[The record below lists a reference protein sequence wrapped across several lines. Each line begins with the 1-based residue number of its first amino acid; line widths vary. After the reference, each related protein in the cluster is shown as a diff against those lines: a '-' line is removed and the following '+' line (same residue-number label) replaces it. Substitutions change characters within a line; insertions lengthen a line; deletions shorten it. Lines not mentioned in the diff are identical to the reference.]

1 MPVRLPRLG
10 GLARTSLL
18 VMFWQGTRMLCLAAW
33 IIVGARV
40 LGADNYGLFS
50 GTVGT
55 ASALAGLVGLGGG
68 MLMYQYAAADR
79 SRFARY
85 WKQCLLLCVISA
97 GPLSLVFYLLSAGL
111 LSWPALCL
119 IALSEIVAFPFVTNA
134 AFALSA
140 NDRMGWSAALPAL
153 NALLRLAAIGI
164 FSALPASAGL
174 TAYLA
179 LHLAASASSALLS
192 LLAVRCLL
200 KPEHATAR
208 ISRSDLVHGGGHA
221 AAWSSSV
228 GVTTLD
234 KSFVLHAGG
243 SAIAG
248 QYSAAYRI
256 AAVLAMPLDAMIMS
270 AMPRLFRAQR
280 DNAQYRRLVASMILA
295 ALGYGIVA
303 SVVLGYGAHMLPH
316 LLGNDFTAAIPGLQW
331 MGLFVVGYSLRQIG
345 CHTLLGRGWKLRKFL
360 VEALGLV
367 LMAVLSAFWIPAY
380 GLQGAVWMIITAEAV
395 MAFIAWLVV
404 PFSPAPAIANAQH

>member
-1 MPVRLPRLG
+1 MRFKLPSLG
-10 GLARTSLL
+10 GLARTSIL
-18 VMFWQGTRMLCLAAW
+18 VMFWQGVRMACLAVW
-33 IIVGARV
+33 IFVGARV
-40 LGADNYGLFS
+40 LGAENYGLFS

-55 ASALAGLVGLGGG
+55 ATALAGLAGLGGG
-68 MLMYQYAAADR
+68 MLMYQYTAADR

-85 WKQCLLLCVISA
+85 WKQSLLLCALTAI
-97 GPLSLVFYLLSAGL
+97 PLSVVFCLLSRGL
-111 LSWPALCL
+111 LPWPALYL
-119 IALSEIVAFPFVTNA
+119 IAVSEIVVYPFVTNA

-153 NALLRLAAIGI
+153 NALLRLAAICI
-164 FSALPASAGL
+164 FSALPASADL

-179 LHLAASASSALLS
+179 LHLAASACSALLA

-200 KPEHATAR
+200 KPGPAKAR
-208 ISRSDLVHGGGHA
+208 ISRSDLMHGSGHA
-221 AAWSSSV
+221 AGWSSSV

-256 AAVLAMPLDAMIMS
+256 AAVFAMPLDAMIMS

-280 DNAQYRRLVASMILA
+280 DNTQHRRLVASMILA
-295 ALGYGIVA
+295 ALGYGIAA
-303 SVVLGYGAHMLPH
+303 SAVLGYGAHMLPH
-316 LLGNDFTAAIPGLQW
+316 LLGSDFTAAIPGLQW
-331 MGLFVVGYSLRQIG
+331 MGLFVVGYSVRQIG

-360 VEALGLV
+360 VEALGLL
-367 LMAVLSAFWIPAY
+367 LMAALSALWIPAY

-395 MAFIAWLVV
+395 MACIAWLVV
-404 PFSPAPAIANAQH
+404 SFSPAPAIASAQH

>member
-1 MPVRLPRLG
+1 
-10 GLARTSLL
+10 
-18 VMFWQGTRMLCLAAW
+18 MFWQGIRMLCLAAW

-153 NALLRLAAIGI
+153 NALLRLAAICI
-164 FSALPASAGL
+164 FSALPASADL

-179 LHLAASASSALLS
+179 LHLAASACSALLA

-200 KPEHATAR
+200 TPGPAKAR
-208 ISRSDLVHGGGHA
+208 ISRSDLMHGSGHA
-221 AAWSSSV
+221 VAWSSSV

-243 SAIAG
+243 SAVAG
-248 QYSAAYRI
+248 QYSVVYRI
-256 AAVLAMPLDAMIMS
+256 AAVIAMPLDSMVLS

-280 DNAQYRRLVASMILA
+280 NNVQYRHLVISMLLA
-295 ALGYGIVA
+295 AL
-303 SVVLGYGAHMLPH
+303 SYGAIASIALSYGARLLPH
-316 LLGNDFTAAIPGLQW
+316 LIGIEFTAAIPGLQW
-331 MGLFVVGYSLRQIG
+331 MGLFVTTYSLRLIG
-345 CHTLLGRGWKLRKFL
+345 CNTLIGRGWKLRRFL
-360 VEALGLV
+360 VEAIGLT
-367 LMAVLSAFWIPAY
+367 LMAVLSRLWIPVY
-380 GLQGAVWMIITAEAV
+380 GLQGAVWMIITAESV
-395 MAFIAWLVV
+395 MAALAWLTLI
-404 PFSPAPAIANAQH
+404 SGAPLEKVRMPH